1 MGKTLGDRLLAHLP
15 RQKTRTPE
23 LEHAL
28 EELVRQASTTHP
40 AAAERIDALL
50 AFVARR
56 LPEGGD
62 LLNALGQ
69 LRVEDLTLAWAC
81 TEGDTDAIERIER
94 DHFDVIDQALA
105 RLPDAAA
112 QAQEIKQQLR
122 KRLFVGEPAPSK
134 QGGVVSGGEEGQP
147 PRITQYAGRGD
158 LRSWLRVAAVR
169 CGLDLLRAQKR
180 EVELSDRILD
190 QLSIPEDA
198 ELGHLK
204 QRYRHAFKDAFE
216 DALTLLSVR
225 DRNVLRY
232 FYIEELNI
240 DQIGA
245 IFNVHRATVARWLVR
260 IRDALLRDT
269 RRVLMERLRIG
280 PGEFESIMRLIRSQ
294 LDASIERLL

>member
-1 MGKTLGDRLLAHLP
+1 MGPLADRLLLHLP
-15 RQKTRTPE
+15 ARERTPE
-23 LEHAL
+23 LERAL
-28 EELVRQASTTHP
+28 EELVRRATSVHP
-40 AAAERIDALL
+40 AAGERIDALL
-50 AFVARR
+50 AFVAQR
-56 LPEGGD
+56 LPAGGD
-62 LLNALGQ
+62 LPGALDQ

-81 TEGDTDAIERIER
+81 TEGDADAIARIEQE
-94 DHFDVIDQALA
+94 HFDVIDQALA

-112 QAQEIKQQLR
+112 HAQEIKQQLR
-122 KRLFVGEPAPSK
+122 KRLFVGDPA
-134 QGGVVSGGEEGQP
+134 GGQP
-147 PRITQYAGRGD
+147 ARITQYAGRGD

-216 DALTLLSVR
+216 GALTLLSAR

-232 FYIEELNI
+232 FYIEGLNI

-269 RRVLMERLRIG
+269 RRELTARLRIA